1 MKIILYT
8 LPSCPICHM
17 VKTKL
22 KNKNIDF
29 QEKDFAEISAQIN
42 SVQAPALQVTDE
54 QGNIVIYNSP
64 SQMVA
69 WISQYGE

>member
-1 MKIILYT
+1 MKVVLYT
-8 LPSCPICHM
+8 LSSCPICNM

-22 KNKNIDF
+22 RSKNIDF

-42 SVQAPALQVTDE
+42 SVQAPALQILDE
-54 QGNIVIYNSP
+54 QGNTTIYNSP

-69 WISQYGE
+69 WINQYGE